1 MPKISVVAVLLCCL
15 SSLGYSQ
22 IPNGNIFG
30 GYSYLNS
37 NGLASSNGSGL
48 SGLEGSA
55 EGKVLPFISLVGD
68 VSWHQGSSGFPEP
81 VQPCVPLP
89 RSLPGGCIGS
99 FGSGPPSEISEYTFL
114 FGPRASF
121 RIKNFRPFVHALFG
135 GAHVNES
142 GFGVPGSSTVFADAI
157 GGGLDYQFTRRF
169 GWRIQVDALQT
180 RFFGTSQ
187 TNARISTGPV
197 VRF

>member
-1 MPKISVVAVLLCCL
+1 MSAGTRARAGFLSQFSPVCPCL
-15 SSLGYSQ
+15 GVYREA
-22 IPNGNIFG
+22 
-30 GYSYLNS
+30 
-37 NGLASSNGSGL
+37 ASAP
-48 SGLEGSA
+48 SA
-55 EGKVLPFISLVGD
+55 LV
-68 VSWHQGSSGFPEP
+68 H
-81 VQPCVPLP
+81 
-89 RSLPGGCIGS
+89 
-99 FGSGPPSEISEYTFL
+99 PSEISEYTFL
-114 FGPRASF
+114 FGHEASF